1 MKRGRK
7 AGPDTRK
14 LDLILD
20 ILKKYPQGIWVRE
33 LARQCNLDKS
43 TVSLYLNKHLK
54 DKIQDLT
61 DHGLPVRMVK
71 LKEPFIIPEYIQ

>member
-7 AGPDTRK
+7 AGPDNRK
-14 LDLILD
+14 INIIIE
-20 ILKKYPQGIWVRE
+20 ILKDNPDGIWVRE

-43 TVSLYLNKHLK
+43 TVCIYLNTHLK

-61 DHGLPVRMVK
+61 DHNLPVRMVK
-71 LKEPFIIPEYIQ
+71 LKESIQIPNYIQ